1 MGNIRVHRVN
11 ERKVCMVDT
20 KVHRVHDRQV
30 CMAKTQCTW
39 CMREKYASGADPGFG
54 QRGPQVLRPKVA
66 DVAKQSCASE
76 ASK

>member
-1 MGNIRVHRVN
+1 MRDKCEWVTSECTGLMREKCAWLIPR
-11 ERKVCMVDT
+11 
-20 KVHRVHDRQV
+20 
-30 CMAKTQCTW
+30 CTW

-66 DVAKQSCASE
+66 DVAKWSCASE

>member
-30 CMAKTQCTW
+30 CM
-39 CMREKYASGADPGFG
+39 REKYASGTDPGFG
-54 QRGPQVLRPKVA
+54 QRGPQVLRLKVA